1 VGLLYG
7 QMRRRRGEFF
17 CSLAWDRQNRLSS
30 PVNSLNG
37 KVLLLV
43 RSQIVPLRNNLS
55 SDPCDPE
62 PNLTSSFN
70 VRQVKG
76 LRVFDA
82 ASATAKEKVVL
93 GHGCMLGYWA

>member
-1 VGLLYG
+1 VP
-7 QMRRRRGEFF
+7 RRFGEFF
-17 CSLAWDRQNRLSS
+17 CFFAQDCQNRLPS
-30 PVNSLNG
+30 PVNNFNG
-37 KVLLLV
+37 KVPLLV

-62 PNLTSSFN
+62 PNLTCSFN

-82 ASATAKEKVVL
+82 AAATAKEKVVL
-93 GHGCMLGYWA
+93 GHGCMLSYWA